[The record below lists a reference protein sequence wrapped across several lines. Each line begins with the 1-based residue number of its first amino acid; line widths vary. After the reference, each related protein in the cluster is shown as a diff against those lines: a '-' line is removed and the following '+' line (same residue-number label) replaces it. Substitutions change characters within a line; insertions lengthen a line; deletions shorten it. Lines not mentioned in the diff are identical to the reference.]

1 MAAVVGVWGVFTWN
15 GGFDEMDAIVAGHPS
30 TGILGLQHCPDLDR
44 GLMSMV
50 AFNLP
55 VVGRNPIFPAG
66 RRFMVQFLANLAVI
80 PIILNTEGARAEP
93 GSLARYSTA
102 WGLFSQMATS
112 AVMCPLYGFWF
123 VRQSSA
129 TQIEGCTFRTLP
141 PNWVVPSSVLIGY
154 GIPAMLAFDP
164 FQWGLDLHIRG
175 ILAFTLYPLCISL
188 TARLMRNL
196 SRKWGRSLSPVPPP
210 PESNSPI
217 WYVAVGV
224 VGMVGHVWYLGTGLN
239 GYLAVGGLGESKL
252 RVDAGSSNASVA
264 GPTEAGRA
272 AQHVL
277 LFLQIDYVIT
287 FAAMLLLAWYELTRH
302 QLVRSWR
309 AAGTLA
315 VGWLFLGPGAT
326 LAAAWALREQW
337 ISRPRDF
344 QGDIKQKPK

>member
-1 MAAVVGVWGVFTWN
+1 MLHLTPLIFLSLAMAAAVGVWGVFTWN
-15 GGFDEMDAIVAGHPS
+15 GGFDEMDGIVASHQS

-66 RRFMVQFLANLAVI
+66 RRFMVQFLANVAVI
-80 PIILNTEGARAEP
+80 PVILNTEGARAEP
-93 GSLARYSTA
+93 GSLVRYSTT

-123 VRQSSA
+123 VRQSGA
-129 TQIEGCTFRTLP
+129 KQTEGGTLRPLP
-141 PNWVVPSSVLIGY
+141 PNKWVVPSSVLIGY
-154 GIPAMLAFDP
+154 GIPALLSFDP
-164 FQWGLDLHIRG
+164 FQWGLDLQIRG

-188 TARLMRNL
+188 TARLMRKV
-196 SRKWGRSLSPVPPP
+196 SKKRGRSLSP
-210 PESNSPI
+210 EWNSTI
-217 WYVAVGV
+217 SYVAVGV
-224 VGMVGHVWYLGTGLN
+224 VGMVSHLWYLGTGLT
-239 GYLAVGGLGESKL
+239 GYPLSGDAVS
-252 RVDAGSSNASVA
+252 SVA
-264 GPTEAGRA
+264 GPTEVGRA
-272 AQHVL
+272 AQLVL

-287 FAAMLLLAWYELTRH
+287 FAAMLLLAWHELTRH

-337 ISRPRDF
+337 LSRPR
-344 QGDIKQKPK
+344 GVRGEIKQKPK